1 MSASDA
7 APLPRLGEVFFD
19 VRGSS
24 RSMRLSWYAD
34 TGVAVFSI
42 WQGGMCTGTFRL
54 PIGDLPRMIEILQQG
69 PEGGQPRARAGHR
82 AEQAWGGRGM
92 AGTGQRE
99 VAPGEPDYEN
109 ADIGYPDEPRSGYSH
124 AEVETAVGSYG
135 RDELTRPREDF
146 ARPQRGAHAPD
157 DLAGAQDRGPDFR
170 PGASDYGP
178 PGASDYGPPAAP
190 DYGTPGA
197 PGYGPGDFGGD
208 RNRGYLPPG
217 PGEQELSGL
226 RGDDPG
232 YGQQRFVPPYV
243 RGTVGEY
250 GSDIPARPPGRP
262 DDPIRAAYRSDPV
275 PGPSQPEDY
284 LRQPWPESDY
294 SDGPQYR
301 LADQQ
306 SGPGGSTSGRHS
318 PGRHGHYL
326 REPDPGD
333 QDYEAGVAP
342 DIDAATRDYPTWRS
356 R

>member
-54 PIGDLPRMIEILQQG
+54 PIGDLPRMVEILRQG
-69 PEGGQPRARAGHR
+69 PEGGQPRGRAGHR
-82 AEQAWGGRGM
+82 AEQAWGGREM

-99 VAPGEPDYEN
+99 VAQGELHYEE
-109 ADIGYPDEPRSGYSH
+109 ADIGHPEEPRADYGH
-124 AEVETAVGSYG
+124 AGV
-135 RDELTRPREDF
+135 R
-146 ARPQRGAHAPD
+146 
-157 DLAGAQDRGPDFR
+157 DRGPDFG
-170 PGASDYGP
+170 PGTP
-178 PGASDYGPPAAP
+178 DYGPPATP
-190 DYGTPGA
+190 DYGPPATPG
-197 PGYGPGDFGGD
+197 YDPGDFGGD

-226 RGDDPG
+226 RGGDTG

-243 RGTVGEY
+243 RDAVGEY
-250 GSDIPARPPGRP
+250 GSDIPARPSGRP
-262 DDPIRAAYRSDPV
+262 DDPIRAAYRGDPV
-275 PGPSQPEDY
+275 PGPSRPEDY
-284 LRQPWPESDY
+284 LRQSWPESGY
-294 SDGPQYR
+294 SDDPQYR
-301 LADQQ
+301 LADQR
-306 SGPGGSTSGRHS
+306 SEPGTSTSGRHS
-318 PGRHGHYL
+318 PGRHGHYP

-333 QDYEAGVAP
+333 QDYEAGLPP
-342 DIDAATRDYPTWRS
+342 DIDAATRDYPTWRP